1 MTSLASPLH
10 GSATAAALS
19 SQAQSPV
26 LDLALLEKQLDG
38 VRTQALEDLGQK
50 DADYIRDIIRKQ
62 RTCELAG
69 RALIHFSFTPVG
81 WGLGVGLLSLSKI
94 LENMEIGHN
103 VMHGQYDWM
112 NDPSLHSQTYEWDTL
127 CDADSW
133 RRTHNF
139 EHHTYTNILGKDRD
153 YGYAVLRLSDDI
165 PWKPRHLLQFGNYL
179 ILSVFFQWGVALHEL
194 EFEKIRSGEV
204 RLKDKRPFLKRF
216 FRKAGRQVAK
226 DYVVFPLLAGPM
238 APKVLAGNLLANLAR
253 NLWASTIIFCG
264 HFTEGARPFTQEEC
278 ENETR
283 GQWYYRQLLGSS
295 NFTGGRW
302 LHILSGHLSYQI
314 EHHLYPDIP
323 AHRYPEM
330 AEQVQAIC
338 RQHNLPYN
346 TNRFSRQ
353 FLSVLKRVA
362 RYSLP
367 PRLQGVLSD
376 PPVSTPSSALQ

>member
-1 MTSLASPLH
+1 MGH
-10 GSATAAALS
+10 
-19 SQAQSPV
+19 PV
-26 LDLALLEKQLDG
+26 RCRLLETYSQF
-38 VRTQALEDLGQK
+38 QAPHL
-50 DADYIRDIIRKQ
+50 
-62 RTCELAG
+62 
-69 RALIHFSFTPVG
+69 H
-81 WGLGVGLLSLSKI
+81 
-94 LENMEIGHN
+94 
-103 VMHGQYDWM
+103 QY
-112 NDPSLHSQTYEWDTL
+112 P
-127 CDADSW
+127 
-133 RRTHNF
+133 
-139 EHHTYTNILGKDRD
+139 GKDRD

-204 RLKDKRPFLKRF
+204 RLKINARFSNASSARQAAKWPRTMLCSLCWQALWHPKCWQATCSQTWRVTYGRRPSYS
-216 FRKAGRQVAK
+216 A
-226 DYVVFPLLAGPM
+226 DTLL
-238 APKVLAGNLLANLAR
+238 
-253 NLWASTIIFCG
+253 
-264 HFTEGARPFTQEEC
+264 GARPFTQEEC

-353 FLSVLKRVA
+353 FLSVLKEW
-362 RYSLP
+362 
-367 PRLQGVLSD
+367 
-376 PPVSTPSSALQ
+376 PVIPCRPVCREC